1 MILPVEHQG
10 VTVDGIL
17 PVTAPKQCL
26 CTVSPYNDRVHIGSQ
41 YVNDGIFSIPCLTS
55 KNINDFEA

>member
-26 CTVSPYNDRVHIGSQ
+26 CTFSPYTDRVQIGSQ
-41 YVNDGIFSIPCLTS
+41 YVNDGDLQYPLP
-55 KNINDFEA
+55 NIQEYQ